1 MNALVDNFIGSNALS
16 RNPHR
21 LRVNVTHS
29 GFSIASSPT
38 SKFNLAFL
46 AEVAFKLAGL
56 LLIPVGGVILFLQ
69 ALFAPQ
75 MAGEPYYWHGQVGL
89 LAAFVFVGVALH
101 RRANKGFLP
110 RVHVN
115 AIREEVR
122 IGTVNVAGDVQVR
135 ATYPFSQVESFFII
149 RSRSRIARETADE
162 VEDRGKDSKNRRRY
176 KGSAFTYSRANYPRA
191 ETARMKSRRVQTKTT
206 GRFIRMSFG

>member
-149 RSRSRIARETADE
+149 RSSDRGSPAKLQMRLKTGAKTVRIAE
-162 VEDRGKDSKNRRRY
+162 G
-176 KGSAFTYSRANYPRA
+176 
-191 ETARMKSRRVQTKTT
+191 TKEALLPILERITLT
-206 GRFIRMSFG
+206 LKPPG